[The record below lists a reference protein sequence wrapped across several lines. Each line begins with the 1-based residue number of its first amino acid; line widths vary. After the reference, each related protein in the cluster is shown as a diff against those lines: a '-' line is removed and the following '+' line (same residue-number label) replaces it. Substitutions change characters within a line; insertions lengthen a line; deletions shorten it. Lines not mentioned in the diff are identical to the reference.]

1 MTTEAPEYY
10 TTAQAAERLH
20 MKPETLARRISEGK
34 LEGVKV
40 GRQWLIKRETV
51 DAMLKPRAPQEP

>member
-1 MTTEAPEYY
+1 VTTEAPEYY

-34 LEGVKV
+34 LAGVKV

-51 DAMLKPRAPQEP
+51 DAMLEPRAPQE

>member
-1 MTTEAPEYY
+1 MEGTEYY
-10 TTAQAAERLH
+10 TTAQAAQRLH

-51 DAMLKPRAPQEP
+51 DAMLEPRAPQEL

>member
-1 MTTEAPEYY
+1 VTTETPEYY

-20 MKPETLARRISEGK
+20 LKPETLARRISEGK
-34 LEGVKV
+34 LPGVKV

-51 DAMLKPRAPQEP
+51 DAMLEPRAPQE